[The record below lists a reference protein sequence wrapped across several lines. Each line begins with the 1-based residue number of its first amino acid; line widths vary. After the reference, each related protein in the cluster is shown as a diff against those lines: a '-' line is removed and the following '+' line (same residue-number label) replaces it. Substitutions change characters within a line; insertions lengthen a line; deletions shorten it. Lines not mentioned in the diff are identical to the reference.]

1 MAEAQTMALH
11 DPLTGLAN
19 RNYFTDT
26 LRDALGRSKRR
37 GAMVAVLFL
46 DFDKFKAVND
56 TLGHAAGD
64 TLLREAAQR
73 FQKATRAG
81 EMAARLGG
89 DEFTFLLEGLK
100 SSSSVIAVA
109 ERIQSILRT
118 PFWIGGHEIVI
129 TASIGI
135 AVNDG
140 PYSPADEML
149 RRADVA
155 LYQAKAEGR
164 NCYRLFAP
172 QSEPRAFDVVEV
184 GTGLRSAIDQNEL
197 ELYFQPVIELT
208 SGSVEGFEALIR
220 WNHPR
225 RGLLAPSGFVPIAE
239 DSGLIRPIDRWALLE
254 ACREAVRVAAQFP
267 QLAESTMSV
276 NVSAMEFREKDFI
289 QSIGGA
295 LSTSGLAPDRLKLEI
310 VESVLMTDPDATAA
324 TLKQLRQM
332 GVGLAI
338 NDFGTGYSSLS
349 YLRKF
354 PVNTLKIDRSFVMEA
369 PEDRRVL
376 AIMEAIV
383 SLAHALGIDV
393 TAEGVEDRDELSLVV
408 QCGCDRAQGYLFSR
422 PLPREALIHYLS
434 SIYEAHQ
441 AA

>member
-1 MAEAQTMALH
+1 M
-11 DPLTGLAN
+11 
-19 RNYFTDT
+19 
-26 LRDALGRSKRR
+26 
-37 GAMVAVLFL
+37 
-46 DFDKFKAVND
+46 ND

-140 PYSPADEML
+140 PHSPADEML

-208 SGSVEGFEALIR
+208 SGSVEGFEGVDSLEPSAKGVTRSIR
-220 WNHPR
+220 FRSNSR
-225 RGLLAPSGFVPIAE
+225 RLRTHSS
-239 DSGLIRPIDRWALLE
+239 D
-254 ACREAVRVAAQFP
+254 
-267 QLAESTMSV
+267 
-276 NVSAMEFREKDFI
+276 
-289 QSIGGA
+289 
-295 LSTSGLAPDRLKLEI
+295 
-310 VESVLMTDPDATAA
+310 
-324 TLKQLRQM
+324 RQM
-332 GVGLAI
+332 GV
-338 NDFGTGYSSLS
+338 T
-349 YLRKF
+349 
-354 PVNTLKIDRSFVMEA
+354 
-369 PEDRRVL
+369 
-376 AIMEAIV
+376 
-383 SLAHALGIDV
+383 
-393 TAEGVEDRDELSLVV
+393 
-408 QCGCDRAQGYLFSR
+408 
-422 PLPREALIHYLS
+422 
-434 SIYEAHQ
+434 
-441 AA
+441 

>member
-1 MAEAQTMALH
+1 MAT
-11 DPLTGLAN
+11 
-19 RNYFTDT
+19 
-26 LRDALGRSKRR
+26 
-37 GAMVAVLFL
+37 
-46 DFDKFKAVND
+46 
-56 TLGHAAGD
+56 HAA
-64 TLLREAAQR
+64 LLPV
-73 FQKATRAG
+73 RA
-81 EMAARLGG
+81 
-89 DEFTFLLEGLK
+89 
-100 SSSSVIAVA
+100 
-109 ERIQSILRT
+109 
-118 PFWIGGHEIVI
+118 
-129 TASIGI
+129 
-135 AVNDG
+135 
-140 PYSPADEML
+140 
-149 RRADVA
+149 
-155 LYQAKAEGR
+155 
-164 NCYRLFAP
+164 
-172 QSEPRAFDVVEV
+172 
-184 GTGLRSAIDQNEL
+184 
-197 ELYFQPVIELT
+197 
-208 SGSVEGFEALIR
+208 
-220 WNHPR
+220 
-225 RGLLAPSGFVPIAE
+225 
-239 DSGLIRPIDRWALLE
+239 
-254 ACREAVRVAAQFP
+254 
-267 QLAESTMSV
+267 
-276 NVSAMEFREKDFI
+276 
-289 QSIGGA
+289 IGGA

-338 NDFGTGYSSLS
+338 DDFGTGYSSLS